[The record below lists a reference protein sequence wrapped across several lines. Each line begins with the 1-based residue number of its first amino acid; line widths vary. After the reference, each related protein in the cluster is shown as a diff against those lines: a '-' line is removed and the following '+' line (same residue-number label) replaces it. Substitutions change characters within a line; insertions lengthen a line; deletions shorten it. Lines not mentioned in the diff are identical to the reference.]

1 MDVFTMLSLF
11 VSILMLFSECQAFTK
26 CSFPL
31 FMQTFSQT
39 HHPRHWITQR
49 VFSRPNSERVDTEH
63 EFTVDDSVIANKY
76 KFQEGCRSRQ
86 GKSQCAYTRTQ
97 PQYNLT
103 CLSERHGKYT
113 VRKDDVT
120 GKGWPTKYQCI
131 QFISRT
137 DNVLQIKSGPPTS
150 TLDDDLCD
158 DKRMRLDDWP
168 WYSHTSDARISCPF
182 TAGYDFDGFLPSNN
196 RRVHDDGREH
206 MEPICKEWRPSR
218 LESECING
226 EGLDFIFPNPACNI
240 FGQQNNVQLLC
251 WASWVEEAH
260 MYIITKAKN
269 SEPHYTLRIP
279 LNRDLHGFTARL
291 YFNVVS
297 PSPNRGGTA
306 YKGNYVKYVEMF
318 MSKSDSGLCYDESS
332 KCSEYAK
339 QGKCISRPPYEY
351 ANYCKKSCGLCGPMP
366 SPLPECSFPN
376 EYQGNWELY
385 GADPSGKDIKD
396 DVFITGG
403 LISSRKMGSFVCKG
417 KHYASHKYK
426 LLTTFDNGC
435 RPRYT
440 CVLFTKPHE
449 QLLQYRMA
457 RSVSYDQSIHNLCAF
472 DAHSS
477 RSDDTGVG
485 NILIAKTSD
494 ANKCGLDGQYSF
506 NVASKDGVAVPE
518 PTCSG
523 IISDWDSA
531 NCSSK
536 TKLDLYLD
544 LEKCP
549 RMIALQSFTC
559 RLELKYK
566 HGVKIL
572 LGDGGENKELR
583 SIHKLPC
590 TRLKELSL
598 TRKALVNTEDLS
610 SLILDVRNSGDE
622 NGCGSGIQRAP
633 PDNHSKVDKG
643 HQRNPIY
650 KPPKS
655 SISAIKKPTS
665 SVTTL
670 NNHSYSSILI
680 FLTLFNVAYSLFRQI
695 RMT

>member
-1 MDVFTMLSLF
+1 
-11 VSILMLFSECQAFTK
+11 
-26 CSFPL
+26 
-31 FMQTFSQT
+31 
-39 HHPRHWITQR
+39 
-49 VFSRPNSERVDTEH
+49 
-63 EFTVDDSVIANKY
+63 
-76 KFQEGCRSRQ
+76 
-86 GKSQCAYTRTQ
+86 
-97 PQYNLT
+97 
-103 CLSERHGKYT
+103 
-113 VRKDDVT
+113 
-120 GKGWPTKYQCI
+120 
-131 QFISRT
+131 
-137 DNVLQIKSGPPTS
+137 
-150 TLDDDLCD
+150 
-158 DKRMRLDDWP
+158 
-168 WYSHTSDARISCPF
+168 
-182 TAGYDFDGFLPSNN
+182 
-196 RRVHDDGREH
+196 
-206 MEPICKEWRPSR
+206 
-218 LESECING
+218 
-226 EGLDFIFPNPACNI
+226 
-240 FGQQNNVQLLC
+240 
-251 WASWVEEAH
+251 
-260 MYIITKAKN
+260 
-269 SEPHYTLRIP
+269 
-279 LNRDLHGFTARL
+279 
-291 YFNVVS
+291 
-297 PSPNRGGTA
+297 
-306 YKGNYVKYVEMF
+306 
-318 MSKSDSGLCYDESS
+318 
-332 KCSEYAK
+332 
-339 QGKCISRPPYEY
+339 
-351 ANYCKKSCGLCGPMP
+351 
-366 SPLPECSFPN
+366 
-376 EYQGNWELY
+376 
-385 GADPSGKDIKD
+385 
-396 DVFITGG
+396 
-403 LISSRKMGSFVCKG
+403 
-417 KHYASHKYK
+417 
-426 LLTTFDNGC
+426 
-435 RPRYT
+435 
-440 CVLFTKPHE
+440 
-449 QLLQYRMA
+449 
-457 RSVSYDQSIHNLCAF
+457 QSIHNLCAF

-477 RSDDTGVG
+477 RSDDAGVG

-566 HGVKIL
+566 HGVKVIITQKDYRSSSLTCWIL

-680 FLTLFNVAYSLFRQI
+680 ILTLFNVAYSLFRQI